1 MGILRVHLLKLP
13 NLWSK
18 TWVAFEKMV
27 LLVTCCLTFKS
38 NKVVRE
44 AGVWG
49 SILQR
54 FFWRCLLQHCQSWN
68 ERLPRVEVSI
78 YAFAEH
84 VHVFDINSGFYFC
97 LQVHLLVWVVS
108 EEQAGFCSNLFFM
121 ICWWQSVDIWSC
133 CFMEFIQNFFPVL

>member
-1 MGILRVHLLKLP
+1 MVKNLSGIWEDGVISNLLLDFQIKQSRERGWCLRFHFA
-13 NLWSK
+13 
-18 TWVAFEKMV
+18 T
-27 LLVTCCLTFKS
+27 
-38 NKVVRE
+38 
-44 AGVWG
+44 
-49 SILQR
+49 I
-54 FFWRCLLQHCQSWN
+54 FWRCLLQHCQSWN

-121 ICWWQSVDIWSC
+121 ICWWQSEDIWSC